1 MSKWKAFVDMKKDRT
16 SNTIVQLRDI
26 GKQKALKTKQ
36 KEIDLTDM
44 QKEKVKAIENL
55 VIGN

>member
-44 QKEKVKAIENL
+44 QKEKVK
-55 VIGN
+55 VW